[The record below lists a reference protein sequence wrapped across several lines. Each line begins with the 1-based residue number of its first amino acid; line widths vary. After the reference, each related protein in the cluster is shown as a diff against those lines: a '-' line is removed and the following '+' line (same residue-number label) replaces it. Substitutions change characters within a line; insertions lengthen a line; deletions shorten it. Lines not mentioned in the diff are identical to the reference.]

1 MRLLIIGIPEATHVG
16 GHFIKAAH
24 DLGIDANLRDSNA
37 AFAGPKL
44 LRMAVWHLMG
54 RRPVRMRA
62 FGAEVID
69 FCRRHRPEIVLT
81 TGQAPVEAGVLRTL
95 REMGLKLAN
104 FLTDDPWNPRHRAAW
119 FMEALPCYDHIFT
132 PRRANFPELEAL
144 AAPRI
149 HYLPFGYEP
158 LIHHPPEPMT
168 SEEQARWSSD
178 VLFIGGGDIER
189 ATVMRSLRDRGF
201 NLSLWGG
208 YWDRMSDLKA
218 FARGHAGP
226 VEFRR
231 LVACAGVNLCLVRQA
246 NRDGHSM
253 RSFELPAVGG
263 CMVVED
269 TGEHREIFGPDG
281 ECVRYFSTMDELAT
295 VVAELLAQPE
305 KRRLMADRV
314 RQRVCLNG
322 RNTYRDRLMAILDT
336 CDSNVRSGAQI

>member
-1 MRLLIIGIPEATHVG
+1 
-16 GHFIKAAH
+16 
-24 DLGIDANLRDSNA
+24 
-37 AFAGPKL
+37 
-44 LRMAVWHLMG
+44 
-54 RRPVRMRA
+54 
-62 FGAEVID
+62 
-69 FCRRHRPEIVLT
+69 
-81 TGQAPVEAGVLRTL
+81 
-95 REMGLKLAN
+95 
-104 FLTDDPWNPRHRAAW
+104 
-119 FMEALPCYDHIFT
+119 
-132 PRRANFPELEAL
+132 
-144 AAPRI
+144 
-149 HYLPFGYEP
+149 
-158 LIHHPPEPMT
+158 MT

-269 TGEHREIFGPDG
+269 TEEHREIFGPDG